1 MTTQPNAKPFI
12 DSTAVLEDLLRRR
25 IVFLDG
31 AMGSMIQRRKP
42 TEEDYRGA
50 QFKDWHRPLKGLND
64 LLVLTRPDIVE
75 DIHRKYLRVG
85 CDIVETCSFNAVRF
99 TLAEYGLQDHVREL
113 NLAAAAVA
121 RRAVDAEMA
130 AQKRPLFVAGSISP
144 LGKTLSMSSDV
155 NHPEQRAVTWD
166 EVVAAYEEQ
175 VEALV
180 DGGVDLLLPET
191 TIDTLNLKACLF
203 AMERVFDR
211 KERRVPVMLSLT
223 ITDASGRILAGQT
236 IDAAWASLRH
246 SRPFCIGVN
255 CAMGAEAMRP
265 FVKTLAG
272 IADAYV
278 HCYPNAGLPNPLND
292 TGYDETPE
300 ITAAAM
306 DGFGR
311 EGLLNIAGGCCGTTP
326 EHLAAIIA
334 KLRAYPPRSVP
345 AEQPAL
351 RLSGLEP
358 FTLAGSGT
366 FVMVGERT
374 NVTGSPKFKQLIL
387 EGRFDQALEVA
398 RQQVVNG
405 ANIIDINFDE
415 GLLDGEASMR
425 HFLNLI
431 ASEPDIAR
439 VPVMIDSSKWSVIE
453 AGLKCLQGKGV
464 VNSISLKEGEAAF
477 LDKARLLRRYG
488 AAAVVMAF
496 DEKGQAATKDEKVR
510 IAKRAYALLTTQAG
524 FPAEDIIFDLN
535 VLTVATGM
543 VEHAAYATDFF
554 GAVAEVKAACPSVR
568 FSGGISNVSFSFRG
582 NNKVREAMHSSFLYH
597 AIKAGLD
604 MGIVNA
610 GMLAIYDD
618 IEPGLKERVEDVL
631 LNRRPDSTERL
642 LEYAEQFRGQSVEGR
657 KEDDTWRSG
666 TYGER
671 ITHALVKGLDAW
683 VEQDTEE
690 AFKDLKEP
698 LKVIEGPLMDG
709 MKVVGQ
715 LFGEGKMFL
724 PQVVKSA
731 RVMKKAV
738 AWLEPAMQ
746 AAKAASGASS
756 QGKVLLATVKGDVHD
771 IGKNI
776 VGVVLA
782 CNGYEVIDL
791 GVMVEASRIFEAAK
805 REKVDFIGMSGLI
818 TPSLDEM
825 ASNAEEMERQGFTVP
840 LLIGGATTSR
850 AHTAIKL
857 APKYSGPTVHVGDAS
872 LVVNVLSALK
882 SEQHRDKFLLDL
894 NFDYEQARRRH
905 EADKAGK
912 APLVPLDQAR
922 ARAPRYDWAAADIPV
937 PARLGAQAWP
947 EIPLERLAE
956 FIDWTP
962 YFLTWE
968 LKAQYPQ
975 ILEHPAYGEQ
985 ARVLFADG
993 RKLLDDIIR
1002 NKRARP
1008 RAVAGLWAANSVGD
1022 DVEVYS
1028 DASRSGTLATLRFLR
1043 QQQNPAKPGDP
1054 LYCLADFVAPRDSGR
1069 VDTVGAFACTA
1080 GQELEDYAL
1089 SLKKSG
1095 DDYKGL
1101 LLQALGDRLAE
1112 ALAEFLHLQ
1121 VRKAWGYGEGEN
1133 LSVPDLLK
1141 ERYRGIRPAAGYPSA
1156 PDHTEKAALWS
1167 LLDAE
1172 KATGITLTSSYAM
1185 HPGASVSGLYFA
1197 HPDSRYFAV
1206 GRLGRDQV
1214 QDYARRKGWPVE
1226 EAERWL
1232 GPYLAY

>member
-1 MTTQPNAKPFI
+1 MPPNAQDKPFI
-12 DSTAVLEDLLRRR
+12 ASTAVLEDLLRRR

-42 TEEDYRGA
+42 SEEDYRGER
-50 QFKDWHRPLKGLND
+50 FKDWHRPLKGLND
-64 LLVLTRPDIVE
+64 LLVVTRPDIVE
-75 DIHRKYLRVG
+75 DIHRQYLAVG

-99 TLAEYGLQDHVREL
+99 TLAEYGLQEHVREL

-121 RRAVDAEMA
+121 RKAVQAEMEI
-130 AQKRPLFVAGSISP
+130 QKRPLFVAGSISP

-155 NHPEQRAVTWD
+155 NHPERRAVTWD
-166 EVVAAYEEQ
+166 EVVDAYEEQ
-175 VEALV
+175 VSALV

-203 AMERVFDR
+203 AIEKVFDR
-211 KERRVPVMLSLT
+211 KEKRVPVMLSLT

-236 IDAAWASLRH
+236 IDAAWASLKH
-246 SRPFCIGVN
+246 ARPFCIGVN

-265 FVKTLAG
+265 FVKTLSG
-272 IADAYV
+272 IADTFV
-278 HCYPNAGLPNPLND
+278 HCYPNAGLPNPLNE

-300 ITAAAM
+300 ITSAALE
-306 DGFGR
+306 GFGR

-334 KLRAYPPRSVP
+334 RLRPFPPRAVP
-345 AEQPAL
+345 HPPQAL

-358 FTLAGSGT
+358 FTLSGSGT

-387 EGRFDQALEVA
+387 DGRFEQALEVA
-398 RQQVVNG
+398 RQQVVSG

-439 VPVMIDSSKWSVIE
+439 VPVMVDSSKWSVIE

-464 VNSISLKEGEAAF
+464 VNSISLKEGEQAF
-477 LDKARLLRRYG
+477 LDKARLIRRYG

-510 IAKRAYALLTTQAG
+510 IARRAYALLTEKAG

-554 GAVAEVKAACPSVR
+554 AAVAEVKALCPGVR

-582 NNKVREAMHSSFLYH
+582 NNKVREAMHSCFLYH

-618 IEPGLKERVEDVL
+618 IEPTLKERVEDVL

-642 LEYAEQFRGQSVEGR
+642 LDYAEQFKGQSGEVR
-657 KEDDTWRSG
+657 KEDDAWRSG

-683 VEQDTEE
+683 IEQDTEE

-698 LKVIEGPLMDG
+698 LKVIEGPLMEG
-709 MKVVGQ
+709 MKVVGG

-746 AAKAASGASS
+746 AAKAASGMAS

-791 GVMVEASRIFEAAK
+791 GVMVEASKIFEAAK
-805 REKVDFIGMSGLI
+805 KENVDFIGMSGLI

-825 ASNAEEMERQGFTVP
+825 ASNAEEMERLGFTVP

-882 SEQHRDKFLLDL
+882 SEQLRGKFLLELDL
-894 NFDYEQARRRH
+894 QYDQARKRH

-912 APLVPLDQAR
+912 APILPLAEAR
-922 ARAPRYDWAAADIPV
+922 ARAPKTDWAKADIPT
-937 PARLGAQAWP
+937 PKRLGAQTWP
-947 EIPLERLAE
+947 EIPLDRLAE

-962 YFLTWE
+962 YFLAWE
-968 LKAQYPQ
+968 LKAQFPQ
-975 ILEHPAYGEQ
+975 ILEHPTYGEQ
-985 ARVLFADG
+985 AKILYADG
-993 RKLLDDIIR
+993 RKLLEDIIR
-1002 NKRARP
+1002 NKRAKP

-1028 DASRSGTLATLRFLR
+1028 DVQRSATLATLRFLR
-1043 QQQNPAKPGDP
+1043 QAQDLKPGTP
-1054 LYCLADFVAPRDSGR
+1054 LYCLSDFVAPKSSGR
-1069 VDTVGAFACTA
+1069 IDTIGAFACTA
-1080 GQELEDYAL
+1080 GQELEDYAQ
-1089 SLKKSG
+1089 SLKKGG

-1121 VRKAWGYGEGEN
+1121 VRKAWGYGESEN
-1133 LSVPDLLK
+1133 LGTAALLK
-1141 ERYRGIRPAAGYPSA
+1141 EEYRGIRPAAGYPSS
-1156 PDHTEKAALWS
+1156 PDHTEKAPLWK

-1172 KATGITLTSSYAM
+1172 KATGIVLTSSYAM

-1197 HPDSRYFAV
+1197 HPESRYFAV
-1206 GRLGRDQV
+1206 GRLAKDQV
-1214 QDYARRKGWPVE
+1214 ADYALRKGWSLQ
-1226 EAERWL
+1226 EAEKWL

>member
-1 MTTQPNAKPFI
+1 MPPVNSEKPFI
-12 DSTAVLEDLLRRR
+12 PSTAVLDDLLRRR

-31 AMGSMIQRRKP
+31 AMGSMIQRRKL
-42 TEEDYRGA
+42 EEADYRGG
-50 QFKDWHRPLKGLND
+50 QFKDWPRPLKGLND
-64 LLVLTRPDIVE
+64 LLVLTRPDVVE
-75 DIHRKYLRVG
+75 DIHRQYLQAG
-85 CDIVETCSFNAVRF
+85 CDIIETCTFNAVRF
-99 TLAEYGLQDHVREL
+99 TLGEYGLQDQVRAL
-113 NLAAAAVA
+113 NLAAAALARKAVA
-121 RRAVDAEMA
+121 AEMEI
-130 AQKRPLFVAGSISP
+130 QKRPLFVAGSISP

-155 NHPEQRAVTWD
+155 NHPEQRSVSWD

-180 DGGVDLLLPET
+180 DGGVDILLPET

-211 KERRVPVMLSLT
+211 KERRVPAMLSLT

-246 SRPFCIGVN
+246 AKPFCVGVN

-265 FVKTLAG
+265 YVKTLST
-272 IADAYV
+272 IADTYV
-278 HCYPNAGLPNPLND
+278 HCYPNAGLPNPLSE

-300 ITAAAM
+300 ITSAAL

-326 EHLAAIIA
+326 EHLKAIIA
-334 KLRAYPPRSVP
+334 KLSKYQPRAVAHPPR
-345 AEQPAL
+345 AL

-358 FTLAGSGT
+358 FTLADSGT
-366 FVMVGERT
+366 FVVVGERT
-374 NVTGSPKFKQLIL
+374 NVTGSPKFKQLVL
-387 EGRFDQALEVA
+387 DGRFEQALDVA
-398 RQQVVNG
+398 RQQVISG

-415 GLLDGEASMR
+415 GLLDGETSMR

-439 VPVMIDSSKWSVIE
+439 VPVMVDSSKWSVIE

-464 VNSISLKEGEAAF
+464 VNSISLKEGEEAF
-477 LDKARLLRRYG
+477 LQRARLIRRYG
-488 AAAVVMAF
+488 AAVVVMAF

-510 IAKRAYALLTTQAG
+510 IARRAYALLTESAG

-543 VEHAAYATDFF
+543 VEHATYATDFF
-554 GAVAEVKAACPSVR
+554 QAVSEVKALCPGVR

-582 NNKVREAMHSSFLYH
+582 NNKVREAMHSCFLYH
-597 AIKAGLD
+597 AIRAGLD

-610 GMLAIYDD
+610 GMLAVYDE
-618 IEPGLKERVEDVL
+618 IEPTLKERVEDVL
-631 LNRRPDSTERL
+631 LNRRPDATERL
-642 LEYAEQFRGQSVEGR
+642 LEYAEQFKGQSVEGK
-657 KEDDTWRSG
+657 KEDDAWRSG
-666 TYGER
+666 TYSQR
-671 ITHALVKGLDAW
+671 IAHALVKGLDAW

-690 AFKDLKEP
+690 ALKDLKEP
-698 LKVIEGPLMDG
+698 LKVIEGPLMEG

-746 AAKAASGASS
+746 AAKAASGVSS

-825 ASNAEEMERQGFTVP
+825 ASNAEEMERLGFTVP

-857 APKYSGPTVHVGDAS
+857 APRYSGPTVHVGDAS

-882 SEQHRDKFLLDL
+882 NEQMRGKFLLDL
-894 NFDYEQARRRH
+894 NFQYEQARKRH
-905 EADKAGK
+905 ESDKAGR
-912 APLVPLDQAR
+912 APILPIAEAR
-922 ARAPRYDWAAADIPV
+922 ARAPKYDWAKADL
-937 PARLGAQAWP
+937 PAPAKYGAQVWP
-947 EIPLERLAE
+947 DIALDRLAE

-962 YFLTWE
+962 FFLTWE

-975 ILEHPAYGEQ
+975 ILDHPTYGEQ
-985 ARVLFADG
+985 ARVLYADG
-993 RKLLDDIIR
+993 KKLLDDIIR

-1008 RAVAGLWAANSVGD
+1008 RAVAGLWPANSVGD
-1022 DVEVYS
+1022 DVEVYA
-1028 DASRSGTLATLRFLR
+1028 DPARSKVLATLRFLR
-1043 QQQNPAKPGDP
+1043 QAQDLKPGEA
-1054 LYCLADFVAPRDSGR
+1054 LYCLADFVAPKSSGR
-1069 VDTVGAFACTA
+1069 IDTLGAFACTA

-1089 SLKKSG
+1089 SLKKAG

-1101 LLQALGDRLAE
+1101 LVQALGDRLAE

-1121 VRKAWGYGEGEN
+1121 VRKAWGFGESEN
-1133 LSVPDLLK
+1133 LSVGDLIK
-1141 ERYRGIRPAAGYPSA
+1141 EEYRGIRPAAGYPSA
-1156 PDHTEKAALWS
+1156 PDHTEKKPLWE
-1167 LLDAE
+1167 LMDAE
-1172 KATGITLTSSYAM
+1172 RATGISLTSSYAM
-1185 HPGASVSGLYFA
+1185 HPASSVSGLYFA
-1197 HPDSRYFAV
+1197 SPESRYFAV
-1206 GRLGRDQV
+1206 GRLAKDQV
-1214 QDYARRKGWPVE
+1214 ADYAARKGWSLQ
-1226 EAERWL
+1226 EAEKWL

>member
-1 MTTQPNAKPFI
+1 MPALQRKPFI
-12 DSTAVLEDLLRRR
+12 ASTAVLDDLLKRR

-31 AMGSMIQRRKP
+31 AMGSMIQRRKLG
-42 TEEDYRGA
+42 EEDYRGER
-50 QFKDWHRPLKGLND
+50 FKHIVKPLKGANE
-64 LLVLTRPDIVE
+64 LLVLTRPDVIE
-75 DIHRKYLRVG
+75 DIHRQYLQVG
-85 CDIVETCSFNAVRF
+85 CDIVETCSFNAIQF
-99 TLAEYGLQDHVREL
+99 SLAEYGLETYAREL

-121 RRAVDAEMA
+121 RKAVQAEMEI
-130 AQKRPLFVAGSISP
+130 QKRPLFVAGSISP

-166 EVVAAYEEQ
+166 QVVAAYEEQ

-211 KERRVPVMLSLT
+211 KEKRVPVMLSLT

-236 IDAAWASLRH
+236 IDAAWASLNH
-246 SRPFCIGVN
+246 AKPFCIGVN

-265 FVKTLAG
+265 FVKTLAH
-272 IADAYV
+272 IADTYV
-278 HCYPNAGLPNPLND
+278 HCYPNAGLPNPLNE

-300 ITAAAM
+300 ITSSAL
-306 DGFGR
+306 DGFGK

-326 EHLAAIIA
+326 EHLKLIIE
-334 KLRAYPPRSVP
+334 KLKKYPPRALP
-345 AEQPAL
+345 HPPEAL

-366 FVMVGERT
+366 FVMIGERT
-374 NVTGSPKFKQLIL
+374 NVTGSPKFKNLIL
-387 EGRFDQALEVA
+387 EGHFDQALEVA
-398 RQQVVNG
+398 RQQVASG
-405 ANIIDINFDE
+405 ANIIDVNFDE

-453 AGLKCLQGKGV
+453 AGLKCIQGKGV

-477 LDKARLLRRYG
+477 LERARLIRRYG

-510 IAKRAYALLTTQAG
+510 IAARAFKLLTEQAG

-543 VEHAAYATDFF
+543 VEHSTYAMDFF
-554 GAVAEVKAACPSVR
+554 EAVAEVKKLCPGVR

-582 NNKVREAMHSSFLYH
+582 NNKVREAMHSCFLYH
-597 AIKAGLD
+597 AIRAGLD

-610 GMLAIYDD
+610 GMLAVYDE
-618 IEPGLKERVEDVL
+618 IEPELKLRVEDVL
-631 LNRRPDSTERL
+631 LNRRTDATERL
-642 LEYAEQFRGQSVEGR
+642 LEYAEQFKGQSVEGM
-657 KEDDTWRSG
+657 KIDDSWRQG

-671 ITHALVKGLDAW
+671 MTHALVKGLDQFI
-683 VEQDTEE
+683 EQDTKE
-690 AFKDLKEP
+690 AYEALKEP
-698 LKVIEGPLMDG
+698 LLVIEGPLMDG

-738 AWLEPAMQ
+738 AWLEPAME
-746 AAKAASGASS
+746 AAKAKSGGSN

-791 GVMVEASRIFEAAK
+791 GVMVESSKIFQAAK
-805 REKVDFIGMSGLI
+805 QHNVDFIGMSGLI

-825 ASNAEEMERQGFTVP
+825 ASNAEEMERLGFKVP
-840 LLIGGATTSR
+840 LLIGGATTSK

-882 SEQHRDKFLLDL
+882 NEQLRDKFLLDL
-894 NFDYEQARRRH
+894 NFQYEQARVRH

-912 APLVPLDQAR
+912 APILSIVDAR
-922 ARAPRYDWAAADIPV
+922 SRAPKFDWAKADIPS
-937 PARLGAQAWP
+937 PKKLGAQVWP
-947 EIPLERLAE
+947 EIGLQQLSE

-962 YFLTWE
+962 FFLTWE
-968 LKAQYPQ
+968 LKAQFPQ
-975 ILEHPAYGEQ
+975 ILEHPLYGEQ
-985 ARVLFADG
+985 AKILYADG
-993 RKLLDDIIR
+993 KKLLEDIVR
-1002 NKRARP
+1002 NKRAKP
-1008 RAVAGLWAANSVGD
+1008 RAVAGLFPANRVGD
-1022 DVEVYS
+1022 DVEVYA
-1028 DASRSGTLATLRFLR
+1028 DASRSKVLTTFRFLR
-1043 QQQNPAKPGDP
+1043 QQQDLKPGDP
-1054 LYCLADFVAPRDSGR
+1054 LRSLSDFVAPKDSGR
-1069 VDTVGAFACTA
+1069 IDTVGAFACTA
-1080 GQELEDYAL
+1080 GQEIEEYAL
-1089 SLKKSG
+1089 SLKQSG

-1101 LLQALGDRLAE
+1101 LVQALGDRLAE

-1121 VRKAWGYGEGEN
+1121 VRKAWGYGEAES
-1133 LSVPDLLK
+1133 LTIPEIIK
-1141 ERYRGIRPAAGYPSA
+1141 EKYRGIRPASGYPSA
-1156 PDHTEKAALWS
+1156 PDHTEKDAIWS

-1172 KATGITLTSSYAM
+1172 KATGIKLTSSYAM

-1197 HPDSRYFAV
+1197 HPESRYFAV
-1206 GRLGRDQV
+1206 GRIAKDQV
-1214 QDYARRKGWPVE
+1214 VDYAQRKGWTVE
-1226 EAERWL
+1226 QAEKWL
-1232 GPYLAY
+1232 APNLSY

>member
-1 MTTQPNAKPFI
+1 MATSTSKPFI
-12 DSTAVLEDLLRRR
+12 ASKAVLEALMRER

-31 AMGSMIQRRKP
+31 AMGSMIQRRKL
-42 TEEDYRGA
+42 EEADYRGER
-50 QFKDWHRPLKGLND
+50 FKDVLKPLKGANE
-64 LLVLTRPDIVE
+64 LLVLTRPDVIE
-75 DIHRKYLRVG
+75 DIHRQYLQAG
-85 CDIVETCSFNAVRF
+85 CDIVETCSFNAIQF
-99 TLAEYGLQDHVREL
+99 SMAEYGLEAHVREL
-113 NLAAAAVA
+113 NLAAAACA
-121 RRAVDAEMA
+121 RKAVEAESKS
-130 AQKRPLFVAGSISP
+130 QGRPMFVAGSISP

-155 NHPEQRAVTWD
+155 NRPEARAVTWD
-166 EVVAAYEEQ
+166 QVVAAYEEQ
-175 VEALV
+175 VEALI

-203 AMERVFDR
+203 AMEKVFDR
-211 KERRVPVMLSLT
+211 KPFRVPVMLSLT

-236 IDAAWASLRH
+236 IDAAWASLKH
-246 SRPFCIGVN
+246 AKPFTVGVN

-272 IADAYV
+272 IADTYV
-278 HCYPNAGLPNPLND
+278 HCYPNAGLPNPLNE

-300 ITAAAM
+300 ITSAALE
-306 DGFGR
+306 GFGKD
-311 EGLLNIAGGCCGTTP
+311 GLLNIAGGCCGTTP
-326 EHLAAIIA
+326 EHLQAIIA
-334 KLRAYPPRSVP
+334 KLRKFPPRPLAQP
-345 AEQPAL
+345 APAL

-358 FTLAGSGT
+358 FTLQGEGT
-366 FVMVGERT
+366 FVMVGERS
-374 NVTGSPKFKQLIL
+374 NVTGSPKFKQLIID
-387 EGRFDQALEVA
+387 GRFNEALEVA

-453 AGLKCLQGKGV
+453 AGLQCIQGKGV

-477 LDKARLLRRYG
+477 LEKARLIRRYG

-496 DEKGQAATKDEKVR
+496 DEQGQAATKAEKVR
-510 IAKRAYALLTTQAG
+510 IAKRAYKLLTEDG

-543 VEHAAYATDFF
+543 VEHATYAVDFF
-554 GAVAEVKAACPSVR
+554 EAVAEVKAACPGAR

-582 NNKVREAMHSSFLYH
+582 NNKVREAMHSCFLYH

-610 GMLAIYDD
+610 GMLAVYDE
-618 IEPGLKERVEDVL
+618 IEPELKEKVEDVL
-631 LNRRPDSTERL
+631 LNRRPDATERL
-642 LEYAEQFRGQSVEGR
+642 LDYAEQFKGQTVAGR
-657 KEDDTWRSG
+657 KEDDNWRQG
-666 TYGER
+666 TYGQR
-671 ITHALVKGLDAW
+671 MTHALVKGLDAW
-683 VEQDTEE
+683 IEQDTKE
-690 AFKDLKEP
+690 AYEDLKEP
-698 LKVIEGPLMDG
+698 LLVIEGPLMDG

-738 AWLEPAMQ
+738 AWLEPAMA
-746 AAKAASGASS
+746 AAKAKSGNSS

-791 GVMVEASRIFEAAK
+791 GVMVEGAKIFEAAK
-805 REKVDFIGMSGLI
+805 RENVDFIGMSGLI
-818 TPSLDEM
+818 TPSLEEM
-825 ASNAEEMERQGFTVP
+825 AENAAEMERQGFTVP
-840 LLIGGATTSR
+840 LLVGGATTSKT
-850 AHTAIKL
+850 HTAIKL
-857 APKYSGPTVHVGDAS
+857 APKYSGPTVHVADAS

-882 SEQHRDKFLLDL
+882 SEQLRDKFLLDL
-894 NFDYEQARRRH
+894 KLDYQKARERF
-905 EADKAGK
+905 ESEKAGK
-912 APLVPLDQAR
+912 APILPIAEAR
-922 ARAPRYDWAAADIPV
+922 ARAPKIDWAKADIPT
-937 PARLGAQAWP
+937 PKKLGAQVWP

-985 ARVLFADG
+985 ARTLFADG
-993 RKLLDDIIR
+993 KKLLEDIVR
-1002 NKRARP
+1002 NKRAKP
-1008 RAVAGLWAANSVGD
+1008 RAVAGLWAANRVGD
-1022 DVEVYS
+1022 DVEVYA
-1028 DASRSGTLATLRFLR
+1028 DASRSKVLATLRFLR
-1043 QQQNPAKPGDP
+1043 QQQDQKPGEP
-1054 LYCLADFVAPRDSGR
+1054 LYCLADFVAPKDSGR
-1069 VDTVGAFACTA
+1069 IDTVGAFACTA
-1080 GQELEDYAL
+1080 GQEIEDYAL
-1089 SLKKSG
+1089 SLKKGG

-1101 LLQALGDRLAE
+1101 LVQALGDRLAE

-1121 VRKAWGYGEGEN
+1121 VRKAWGYGEGEDLG
-1133 LSVPDLLK
+1133 LSDLIREK
-1141 ERYRGIRPAAGYPSA
+1141 YRGIRPAAGYPSA
-1156 PDHTEKAALWS
+1156 PDHTEKDTIWG

-1172 KATGITLTSSYAM
+1172 KATGIKLTSSYAM

-1206 GRLGRDQV
+1206 GRLAKDQV
-1214 QDYARRKGWPVE
+1214 QDYATRKGWTLA
-1226 EAERWL
+1226 EAEKWL
-1232 GPYLAY
+1232 SPYLAY